1 MCRPLGGADKNAA
14 GTSRCRSVC
23 GRSWRRATSTILQ
36 KADVDDLCKIL
47 LLTITWLHRFE
58 AALHGASHAKRN
70 GRVDLLFLYP
80 GSYQI
85 PRARCADCLRTS
97 SALLRVRWEGMPV
110 ETWLEDRVCLAL
122 KVRPD
127 RFKKLL
133 ASDESRQLSEFI
145 SNPDVRRI
153 WFAEDAAK
161 GVQCFHTPPAGFK
174 KKLCYFLKLH
184 RVVRPA
190 THSTPS
196 NSRQSRAPGEHC

>member
-1 MCRPLGGADKNAA
+1 MFSEENRRGEVHQNGKVRSAMCRPLGGADKNAA

-133 ASDESRQLSEFI
+133 ASDE
-145 SNPDVRRI
+145 
-153 WFAEDAAK
+153 A
-161 GVQCFHTPPAGFK
+161 CPPAGSSQVMV
-174 KKLCYFLKLH
+174 LGGGIRDL
-184 RVVRPA
+184 
-190 THSTPS
+190 SQPS
-196 NSRQSRAPGEHC
+196 ERRLGERLLF